1 MLYNSN
7 LSSLLLGCLMN
18 NTQLLFNPSYPLT
31 KTDFD
36 PEPVHRIIFIAT
48 CKLAEAGAGSVSEV
62 EIDNY
67 VKDYPAQYETLND
80 SNFLDFV
87 PTVKELCSPESFEL
101 YYTTLRKFSLLREL
115 KEDGYNIADYYD
127 EMLDETEQMAKLN
140 KWTIGEILTDIE
152 FKSAKLRTKYD
163 VKYVRDEIKA
173 GENVAERLASF
184 KEQPSFGALF
194 QSGYLS
200 TIWNGWCRGHL
211 GLRGSPSGVGK
222 AIPND
227 TIIPTPNGG
236 KRVDEIKV
244 GDYLYSREGKPTKV
258 VGVFPQGQKEVW
270 EVELKDG
277 RKAKCC
283 DEHLWTVYSTSRNKR
298 GRTQPFVYSLKDL
311 IKIGIMDDKA
321 YRFSVPMHKP
331 IEKEEKN
338 FFIPPYL
345 MGLFLGDASLR
356 SQPSNHVFSFSSPN
370 EELPS
375 VIADTM
381 GWTYKRNSLHN
392 YNWTFYNNGKLI
404 HVEHVLKDCPEL
416 INTYSHT
423 KFIPE
428 DYLAAS
434 AQQRFDLLSGLL
446 DTDGHINTKSGSI
459 SYSTTSPYLKN
470 DIIRLCYS
478 LGMTAKVILDKR
490 EGRRDCFDIRIHCEK
505 QLKSSLFK
513 YSKKKVIADTYT
525 QTNKREEHRDRIQI
539 VSIKDLGYK
548 TDMTCFLVDNDEHL
562 FLMNDYIVTHNS
574 RLAVADL
581 TRVGAKEI
589 WNNEAKCFVVNDN
602 YQSPTLFIATEQ
614 DIETEVEPMFWS
626 AVSGVEY
633 RSIKN
638 GLCTPEEETRVIQA
652 GEIIKDSN
660 LHITSMPN
668 FNTKS
673 LNRKIKEMVE
683 CEGIGYCVFDYM
695 EQQGDI
701 SQEYREVV
709 GSAGRQDQV
718 LLYLATELKV
728 MAEDMNVGILTS
740 QQLNDSWKT
749 TAYIDET
756 SLSGGKSTKNKID
769 FGSIVVPTPYLRKDL
784 KQVEPYLKRRG
795 VGENRQPIPNICEFI
810 FKSRYGIYGDKR
822 LKLWSY
828 FDRGTFQRIDYF
840 VTDDENN
847 VLDDIQP
854 SELGDF

>member
-67 VKDYPAQYETLND
+67 VKDYPVQYETLND

-87 PTVKELCSPESFEL
+87 PTVKELCSLESFEL

-163 VKYVRDEIKA
+163 VKYVRNEIKA
-173 GENVAERLASF
+173 GENVAERLEAF

-211 GLRGSPSGVGK
+211 GLRGAPSGQGK
-222 AIPND
+222 
-227 TIIPTPNGG
+227 
-236 KRVDEIKV
+236 
-244 GDYLYSREGKPTKV
+244 
-258 VGVFPQGQKEVW
+258 
-270 EVELKDG
+270 
-277 RKAKCC
+277 
-283 DEHLWTVYSTSRNKR
+283 
-298 GRTQPFVYSLKDL
+298 
-311 IKIGIMDDKA
+311 
-321 YRFSVPMHKP
+321 
-331 IEKEEKN
+331 
-338 FFIPPYL
+338 
-345 MGLFLGDASLR
+345 
-356 SQPSNHVFSFSSPN
+356 
-370 EELPS
+370 
-375 VIADTM
+375 
-381 GWTYKRNSLHN
+381 
-392 YNWTFYNNGKLI
+392 
-404 HVEHVLKDCPEL
+404 
-416 INTYSHT
+416 
-423 KFIPE
+423 
-428 DYLAAS
+428 
-434 AQQRFDLLSGLL
+434 
-446 DTDGHINTKSGSI
+446 
-459 SYSTTSPYLKN
+459 
-470 DIIRLCYS
+470 
-478 LGMTAKVILDKR
+478 
-490 EGRRDCFDIRIHCEK
+490 
-505 QLKSSLFK
+505 
-513 YSKKKVIADTYT
+513 
-525 QTNKREEHRDRIQI
+525 
-539 VSIKDLGYK
+539 
-548 TDMTCFLVDNDEHL
+548 
-562 FLMNDYIVTHNS
+562 S
-574 RLAVADL
+574 RLGVADL
-581 TRVGAKEI
+581 TKVGAKEI
-589 WNNEAKCFVVNDN
+589 WVPKVNNFVVNDN

-638 GLCTPEEETRVIQA
+638 GLCTPEEEARVIQA

-668 FNTKS
+668 FTTKS
-673 LNRKIKEMVE
+673 INRKIKEMVE

-695 EQQGDI
+695 EQQGNI

-718 LLYLATELKV
+718 LLYLSTELKKI
-728 MAEDMNVGILTS
+728 AEDMDVGILTS

-749 TAYIDET
+749 LSFIDET
-756 SLSGGKSTKNKID
+756 ALAGGKSVKNKCD
-769 FGSIVVPTPYLRKDL
+769 FGSIFLPTSYLRKDL
-784 KQVEPYLKRRG
+784 KQIEPYLKRRG
-795 VGENRQPIPNICEFI
+795 VGNNRQPMPNICEYI

-828 FDRGTFQRIDYF
+828 FDRGTFQRYDYF

>member
-1 MLYNSN
+1 
-7 LSSLLLGCLMN
+7 MN

-31 KTDFD
+31 KIDFD

-67 VKDYPAQYETLND
+67 VKDYPTQYEILND

-163 VKYVRDEIKA
+163 VKYVRNEIKA
-173 GENVAERLASF
+173 GENVAERLEAF

-222 AIPND
+222 
-227 TIIPTPNGG
+227 
-236 KRVDEIKV
+236 
-244 GDYLYSREGKPTKV
+244 
-258 VGVFPQGQKEVW
+258 
-270 EVELKDG
+270 
-277 RKAKCC
+277 
-283 DEHLWTVYSTSRNKR
+283 
-298 GRTQPFVYSLKDL
+298 
-311 IKIGIMDDKA
+311 
-321 YRFSVPMHKP
+321 
-331 IEKEEKN
+331 
-338 FFIPPYL
+338 
-345 MGLFLGDASLR
+345 
-356 SQPSNHVFSFSSPN
+356 
-370 EELPS
+370 
-375 VIADTM
+375 
-381 GWTYKRNSLHN
+381 
-392 YNWTFYNNGKLI
+392 
-404 HVEHVLKDCPEL
+404 
-416 INTYSHT
+416 
-423 KFIPE
+423 
-428 DYLAAS
+428 
-434 AQQRFDLLSGLL
+434 
-446 DTDGHINTKSGSI
+446 
-459 SYSTTSPYLKN
+459 
-470 DIIRLCYS
+470 
-478 LGMTAKVILDKR
+478 
-490 EGRRDCFDIRIHCEK
+490 
-505 QLKSSLFK
+505 
-513 YSKKKVIADTYT
+513 
-525 QTNKREEHRDRIQI
+525 
-539 VSIKDLGYK
+539 
-548 TDMTCFLVDNDEHL
+548 
-562 FLMNDYIVTHNS
+562 S
-574 RLAVADL
+574 RLGVADL

-589 WNNEAKCFVVNDN
+589 WSSEANDFVVNDN

-638 GLCTPEEETRVIQA
+638 GLCTPEEEARVIQA

-718 LLYLATELKV
+718 LLYLATALKV

-749 TAYIDET
+749 TTYIDET

-769 FGSIVVPTPYLRKDL
+769 FGSIVIPTPYLRKDL

-795 VGENRQPIPNICEFI
+795 VGENRQPVPNICEFI

>member
-1 MLYNSN
+1 MLYSQNYSA
-7 LSSLLLGCLMN
+7 LLLGCLMN
-18 NTQLLFNPSYPLT
+18 NPQLLFNPSYPLT

-48 CKLAEAGAGSVSEV
+48 CKLAEAGAGNVSEV

-67 VKDYPAQYETLND
+67 VKDYPAQYEILNE

-87 PTVKELCSPESFEL
+87 PTVKELCSLESFEL

-115 KEDGYNIADYYD
+115 KEEGYNIAPYFD

-163 VKYVRDEIKA
+163 VKYVRNEIKA
-173 GENVAERLASF
+173 GENVAERLEVF

-222 AIPND
+222 
-227 TIIPTPNGG
+227 
-236 KRVDEIKV
+236 
-244 GDYLYSREGKPTKV
+244 
-258 VGVFPQGQKEVW
+258 
-270 EVELKDG
+270 
-277 RKAKCC
+277 
-283 DEHLWTVYSTSRNKR
+283 
-298 GRTQPFVYSLKDL
+298 
-311 IKIGIMDDKA
+311 
-321 YRFSVPMHKP
+321 
-331 IEKEEKN
+331 
-338 FFIPPYL
+338 
-345 MGLFLGDASLR
+345 
-356 SQPSNHVFSFSSPN
+356 
-370 EELPS
+370 
-375 VIADTM
+375 
-381 GWTYKRNSLHN
+381 
-392 YNWTFYNNGKLI
+392 
-404 HVEHVLKDCPEL
+404 
-416 INTYSHT
+416 
-423 KFIPE
+423 
-428 DYLAAS
+428 
-434 AQQRFDLLSGLL
+434 
-446 DTDGHINTKSGSI
+446 
-459 SYSTTSPYLKN
+459 
-470 DIIRLCYS
+470 
-478 LGMTAKVILDKR
+478 
-490 EGRRDCFDIRIHCEK
+490 
-505 QLKSSLFK
+505 
-513 YSKKKVIADTYT
+513 
-525 QTNKREEHRDRIQI
+525 
-539 VSIKDLGYK
+539 
-548 TDMTCFLVDNDEHL
+548 
-562 FLMNDYIVTHNS
+562 S
-574 RLAVADL
+574 RLGVADL

-589 WNNEAKCFVVNDN
+589 WSPEVNDFVVNDN

-638 GLCTPEEETRVIQA
+638 GLCTSEEEKRVIRA
-652 GEIIKDSN
+652 GGIIAESN

-749 TAYIDET
+749 TTYIDET
-756 SLSGGKSTKNKID
+756 SLAGGKSTKNKID
-769 FGSIVVPTPYLRKDL
+769 FGSIVIPTPYLRKDL

-795 VGENRQPIPNICEFI
+795 VGENRQPVPNICEFI

-828 FDRGTFQRIDYF
+828 FDRGTFQRTDYF

>member
-1 MLYNSN
+1 MLYSSN
-7 LSSLLLGCLMN
+7 YSALLLGCLMN
-18 NTQLLFNPSYPLT
+18 NTQLLFNPSYPLA

-48 CKLAEAGAGSVSEV
+48 CKLAEAGAGNVSEV

-67 VKDYPAQYETLND
+67 VKDYPAQYEILNE

-87 PTVKELCSPESFEL
+87 PTVKELCSLESFEL

-115 KEDGYNIADYYD
+115 KEEGYNIAPYFD

-163 VKYVRDEIKA
+163 VKYVRNEIKA
-173 GENVAERLASF
+173 GENVAERLAGF

-211 GLRGSPSGVGK
+211 GLRGAPSGQGK
-222 AIPND
+222 
-227 TIIPTPNGG
+227 
-236 KRVDEIKV
+236 
-244 GDYLYSREGKPTKV
+244 
-258 VGVFPQGQKEVW
+258 
-270 EVELKDG
+270 
-277 RKAKCC
+277 
-283 DEHLWTVYSTSRNKR
+283 
-298 GRTQPFVYSLKDL
+298 
-311 IKIGIMDDKA
+311 
-321 YRFSVPMHKP
+321 
-331 IEKEEKN
+331 
-338 FFIPPYL
+338 
-345 MGLFLGDASLR
+345 
-356 SQPSNHVFSFSSPN
+356 
-370 EELPS
+370 
-375 VIADTM
+375 
-381 GWTYKRNSLHN
+381 
-392 YNWTFYNNGKLI
+392 
-404 HVEHVLKDCPEL
+404 
-416 INTYSHT
+416 
-423 KFIPE
+423 
-428 DYLAAS
+428 
-434 AQQRFDLLSGLL
+434 
-446 DTDGHINTKSGSI
+446 
-459 SYSTTSPYLKN
+459 
-470 DIIRLCYS
+470 
-478 LGMTAKVILDKR
+478 
-490 EGRRDCFDIRIHCEK
+490 
-505 QLKSSLFK
+505 
-513 YSKKKVIADTYT
+513 
-525 QTNKREEHRDRIQI
+525 
-539 VSIKDLGYK
+539 
-548 TDMTCFLVDNDEHL
+548 
-562 FLMNDYIVTHNS
+562 S
-574 RLAVADL
+574 RLGVADL
-581 TRVGAKEI
+581 TKVGAKEI
-589 WNNEAKCFVVNDN
+589 WMPEVNDFVVNDN

-638 GLCTPEEETRVIQA
+638 GLCTSEEEKRVIRA
-652 GEIIKDSN
+652 GEIIAESN

-668 FNTKS
+668 FTTKS
-673 LNRKIKEMVE
+673 INRKVKEMVE

-718 LLYLATELKV
+718 LLYLSTELKKI
-728 MAEDMNVGILTS
+728 AEDMNVGILTG

-749 TAYIDET
+749 LSFIDET
-756 SLSGGKSTKNKID
+756 ALAGGKSVKNKCD
-769 FGSIVVPTPYLRKDL
+769 FGSIFLPTSYLRKDL

-795 VGENRQPIPNICEFI
+795 VGENRQPVPNICEFI

-828 FDRGTFQRIDYF
+828 FDRGTFQRTDYF

>member
-7 LSSLLLGCLMN
+7 MASLLLGCLMN

-48 CKLAEAGAGSVSEV
+48 CKLAEAGAGNVSEV

-67 VKDYPAQYETLND
+67 VKDYPAQYEILNE

-87 PTVKELCSPESFEL
+87 PTVKELCSLESFEL

-163 VKYVRDEIKA
+163 VKYVRNEIKA
-173 GENVAERLASF
+173 GENVAERLAGF

-222 AIPND
+222 
-227 TIIPTPNGG
+227 
-236 KRVDEIKV
+236 
-244 GDYLYSREGKPTKV
+244 
-258 VGVFPQGQKEVW
+258 
-270 EVELKDG
+270 
-277 RKAKCC
+277 
-283 DEHLWTVYSTSRNKR
+283 
-298 GRTQPFVYSLKDL
+298 
-311 IKIGIMDDKA
+311 
-321 YRFSVPMHKP
+321 
-331 IEKEEKN
+331 
-338 FFIPPYL
+338 
-345 MGLFLGDASLR
+345 
-356 SQPSNHVFSFSSPN
+356 
-370 EELPS
+370 
-375 VIADTM
+375 
-381 GWTYKRNSLHN
+381 
-392 YNWTFYNNGKLI
+392 
-404 HVEHVLKDCPEL
+404 
-416 INTYSHT
+416 
-423 KFIPE
+423 
-428 DYLAAS
+428 
-434 AQQRFDLLSGLL
+434 
-446 DTDGHINTKSGSI
+446 
-459 SYSTTSPYLKN
+459 
-470 DIIRLCYS
+470 
-478 LGMTAKVILDKR
+478 
-490 EGRRDCFDIRIHCEK
+490 
-505 QLKSSLFK
+505 
-513 YSKKKVIADTYT
+513 
-525 QTNKREEHRDRIQI
+525 
-539 VSIKDLGYK
+539 
-548 TDMTCFLVDNDEHL
+548 
-562 FLMNDYIVTHNS
+562 S
-574 RLAVADL
+574 RLGVADL
-581 TRVGAKEI
+581 TKVGAKEI
-589 WNNEAKCFVVNDN
+589 WCPEINDFIINDN

-638 GLCTPEEETRVIQA
+638 GLCTPEEEQRVIRA
-652 GEIIKDSN
+652 GKIIAESN

-701 SQEYREVV
+701 SQEYKEIV

-749 TAYIDET
+749 LNFIDET
-756 SLSGGKSTKNKID
+756 ALLGSKQSKNKID
-769 FGSIVVPTPYLRKDL
+769 FGSIVIPASYLRKDL
-784 KQVEPYLKRRG
+784 KQIEPYLKRGG
-795 VGENRQPIPNICEFI
+795 VGENRQPVPNICEFI

-828 FDRGTFQRIDYF
+828 FDRGTFQRHDYF

-854 SELGDF
+854 SELGEF

>member
-67 VKDYPAQYETLND
+67 VKDYPAQYEILND

-87 PTVKELCSPESFEL
+87 PTVKELCSSESFEL

-140 KWTIGEILTDIE
+140 KWTIDEILTDIE

-163 VKYVRDEIKA
+163 VKYVRNEIKA
-173 GENVAERLASF
+173 GENVAERLEAF

-211 GLRGSPSGVGK
+211 GLRGAPSGVGK
-222 AIPND
+222 
-227 TIIPTPNGG
+227 
-236 KRVDEIKV
+236 
-244 GDYLYSREGKPTKV
+244 
-258 VGVFPQGQKEVW
+258 
-270 EVELKDG
+270 
-277 RKAKCC
+277 
-283 DEHLWTVYSTSRNKR
+283 
-298 GRTQPFVYSLKDL
+298 
-311 IKIGIMDDKA
+311 
-321 YRFSVPMHKP
+321 
-331 IEKEEKN
+331 
-338 FFIPPYL
+338 
-345 MGLFLGDASLR
+345 
-356 SQPSNHVFSFSSPN
+356 
-370 EELPS
+370 
-375 VIADTM
+375 
-381 GWTYKRNSLHN
+381 
-392 YNWTFYNNGKLI
+392 
-404 HVEHVLKDCPEL
+404 
-416 INTYSHT
+416 
-423 KFIPE
+423 
-428 DYLAAS
+428 
-434 AQQRFDLLSGLL
+434 
-446 DTDGHINTKSGSI
+446 
-459 SYSTTSPYLKN
+459 
-470 DIIRLCYS
+470 
-478 LGMTAKVILDKR
+478 
-490 EGRRDCFDIRIHCEK
+490 
-505 QLKSSLFK
+505 
-513 YSKKKVIADTYT
+513 
-525 QTNKREEHRDRIQI
+525 
-539 VSIKDLGYK
+539 
-548 TDMTCFLVDNDEHL
+548 
-562 FLMNDYIVTHNS
+562 S

-581 TRVGAKEI
+581 TKVGAKEI
-589 WNNEAKCFVVNDN
+589 WCPEINDFIVNDN
-602 YQSPTLFIATEQ
+602 YQSPTLFVATEQ

-638 GLCTPEEETRVIQA
+638 GLCTADEEKRVIKA
-652 GEIIKDSN
+652 GEIIADSN

-673 LNRKIKEMVE
+673 LTRKIKEMVE

-718 LLYLATELKV
+718 LLYLATELKT

-740 QQLNDSWKT
+740 QQLNDSWKSIS
-749 TAYIDET
+749 YIDET

-769 FGSIVVPTPYLRKDL
+769 FGSIVLPTSYLRKDL
-784 KQVEPYLKRRG
+784 KQIEPYLKRKG
-795 VGENRQPIPNICEFI
+795 VGDNRQPLPNICEFI

-828 FDRGTFQRIDYF
+828 FDRGTFKRHDYF

>member
-1 MLYNSN
+1 MLYSQNYSA
-7 LSSLLLGCLMN
+7 LLLGCLMN

-48 CKLAEAGAGSVSEV
+48 CKLAEAGAGNVSEV

-67 VKDYPAQYETLND
+67 VKDYPAQYEILNE

-127 EMLDETEQMAKLN
+127 EMLDEKEQMAKLN

-163 VKYVRDEIKA
+163 VKYVRNEIKA
-173 GENVAERLASF
+173 GENVAERLAGF

-222 AIPND
+222 
-227 TIIPTPNGG
+227 
-236 KRVDEIKV
+236 
-244 GDYLYSREGKPTKV
+244 
-258 VGVFPQGQKEVW
+258 
-270 EVELKDG
+270 
-277 RKAKCC
+277 
-283 DEHLWTVYSTSRNKR
+283 
-298 GRTQPFVYSLKDL
+298 
-311 IKIGIMDDKA
+311 
-321 YRFSVPMHKP
+321 
-331 IEKEEKN
+331 
-338 FFIPPYL
+338 
-345 MGLFLGDASLR
+345 
-356 SQPSNHVFSFSSPN
+356 
-370 EELPS
+370 
-375 VIADTM
+375 
-381 GWTYKRNSLHN
+381 
-392 YNWTFYNNGKLI
+392 
-404 HVEHVLKDCPEL
+404 
-416 INTYSHT
+416 
-423 KFIPE
+423 
-428 DYLAAS
+428 
-434 AQQRFDLLSGLL
+434 
-446 DTDGHINTKSGSI
+446 
-459 SYSTTSPYLKN
+459 
-470 DIIRLCYS
+470 
-478 LGMTAKVILDKR
+478 
-490 EGRRDCFDIRIHCEK
+490 
-505 QLKSSLFK
+505 
-513 YSKKKVIADTYT
+513 
-525 QTNKREEHRDRIQI
+525 
-539 VSIKDLGYK
+539 
-548 TDMTCFLVDNDEHL
+548 
-562 FLMNDYIVTHNS
+562 S
-574 RLAVADL
+574 RLGVADL

-589 WNNEAKCFVVNDN
+589 WSPEVNDFVVNDN

-614 DIETEVEPMFWS
+614 DIETEVEPMFWA

-638 GLCTPEEETRVIQA
+638 GLCTPDEEKRVIQA

-673 LNRKIKEMVE
+673 IHRKIKEMVE

-749 TAYIDET
+749 TTYIDET
-756 SLSGGKSTKNKID
+756 SLAGGKSTKNKID
-769 FGSIVVPTPYLRKDL
+769 FGSIVIPTPYLRKDL

-795 VGENRQPIPNICEFI
+795 VGENRQPVPNICEFI

-828 FDRGTFQRIDYF
+828 FDRGTFERTDYF

>member
-48 CKLAEAGAGSVSEV
+48 CKLAEAGAGNVSEV

-87 PTVKELCSPESFEL
+87 PTVKELCSFDSFEL

-140 KWTIGEILTDIE
+140 KWTISEILTDIE

-163 VKYVRDEIKA
+163 VKYVRNEIKA
-173 GENVAERLASF
+173 GENVAERLEAF

-211 GLRGSPSGVGK
+211 GLRGAPSGQGK
-222 AIPND
+222 
-227 TIIPTPNGG
+227 
-236 KRVDEIKV
+236 
-244 GDYLYSREGKPTKV
+244 
-258 VGVFPQGQKEVW
+258 
-270 EVELKDG
+270 
-277 RKAKCC
+277 
-283 DEHLWTVYSTSRNKR
+283 
-298 GRTQPFVYSLKDL
+298 
-311 IKIGIMDDKA
+311 
-321 YRFSVPMHKP
+321 
-331 IEKEEKN
+331 
-338 FFIPPYL
+338 
-345 MGLFLGDASLR
+345 
-356 SQPSNHVFSFSSPN
+356 
-370 EELPS
+370 
-375 VIADTM
+375 
-381 GWTYKRNSLHN
+381 
-392 YNWTFYNNGKLI
+392 
-404 HVEHVLKDCPEL
+404 
-416 INTYSHT
+416 
-423 KFIPE
+423 
-428 DYLAAS
+428 
-434 AQQRFDLLSGLL
+434 
-446 DTDGHINTKSGSI
+446 
-459 SYSTTSPYLKN
+459 
-470 DIIRLCYS
+470 
-478 LGMTAKVILDKR
+478 
-490 EGRRDCFDIRIHCEK
+490 
-505 QLKSSLFK
+505 
-513 YSKKKVIADTYT
+513 
-525 QTNKREEHRDRIQI
+525 
-539 VSIKDLGYK
+539 
-548 TDMTCFLVDNDEHL
+548 
-562 FLMNDYIVTHNS
+562 S
-574 RLAVADL
+574 RLGVADL
-581 TRVGAKEI
+581 TKVGAKEI
-589 WNNEAKCFVVNDN
+589 WVPEANDFVVNDN

-638 GLCTPEEETRVIQA
+638 GLCTPEEEARVIQA
-652 GEIIKDSN
+652 GEIIKNSN

-668 FNTKS
+668 FTAKS
-673 LNRKIKEMVE
+673 INRKIKEMVK

-695 EQQGDI
+695 EQQGNI

-709 GSAGRQDQV
+709 GNAGRQDQV
-718 LLYLATELKV
+718 LLYLSTELKKI
-728 MAEDMNVGILTS
+728 AEDMDVGILTS

-749 TAYIDET
+749 LSFIDET
-756 SLSGGKSTKNKID
+756 ALAGGKSVKNKCD
-769 FGSIVVPTPYLRKDL
+769 FGSIFLPTSYLRKDL
-784 KQVEPYLKRRG
+784 KQIEPYLKRKG
-795 VGENRQPIPNICEFI
+795 VGDNRQPLPNICEFI

-828 FDRGTFQRIDYF
+828 FDRGTFQRHDYF

-847 VLDDIQP
+847 VLADIRP
-854 SELGDF
+854 TELENF

>member
-67 VKDYPAQYETLND
+67 VKDYPAQYEILND

-87 PTVKELCSPESFEL
+87 PTVKELCSSESFEL

-140 KWTIGEILTDIE
+140 KWTIDEILTDIE

-163 VKYVRDEIKA
+163 VKYVRNEIKA
-173 GENVAERLASF
+173 GENVAERLEAF

-211 GLRGSPSGVGK
+211 GLRGAPSGVGK
-222 AIPND
+222 
-227 TIIPTPNGG
+227 
-236 KRVDEIKV
+236 
-244 GDYLYSREGKPTKV
+244 
-258 VGVFPQGQKEVW
+258 
-270 EVELKDG
+270 
-277 RKAKCC
+277 
-283 DEHLWTVYSTSRNKR
+283 
-298 GRTQPFVYSLKDL
+298 
-311 IKIGIMDDKA
+311 
-321 YRFSVPMHKP
+321 
-331 IEKEEKN
+331 
-338 FFIPPYL
+338 
-345 MGLFLGDASLR
+345 
-356 SQPSNHVFSFSSPN
+356 
-370 EELPS
+370 
-375 VIADTM
+375 
-381 GWTYKRNSLHN
+381 
-392 YNWTFYNNGKLI
+392 
-404 HVEHVLKDCPEL
+404 
-416 INTYSHT
+416 
-423 KFIPE
+423 
-428 DYLAAS
+428 
-434 AQQRFDLLSGLL
+434 
-446 DTDGHINTKSGSI
+446 
-459 SYSTTSPYLKN
+459 
-470 DIIRLCYS
+470 
-478 LGMTAKVILDKR
+478 
-490 EGRRDCFDIRIHCEK
+490 
-505 QLKSSLFK
+505 
-513 YSKKKVIADTYT
+513 
-525 QTNKREEHRDRIQI
+525 
-539 VSIKDLGYK
+539 
-548 TDMTCFLVDNDEHL
+548 
-562 FLMNDYIVTHNS
+562 S

-589 WNNEAKCFVVNDN
+589 WSPEVNDFIVNDN

-638 GLCTPEEETRVIQA
+638 GLCTLDEEKRVIKA
-652 GEIIKDSN
+652 GEIIADSN

-673 LNRKIKEMVE
+673 LTRKIKEMVE

-718 LLYLATELKV
+718 LLYLATELKT

-740 QQLNDSWKT
+740 QQLNDSWKSIS
-749 TAYIDET
+749 YIDET

-769 FGSIVVPTPYLRKDL
+769 FGSIVLPTSYLRKDL
-784 KQVEPYLKRRG
+784 KQIEPYLKRKG
-795 VGENRQPIPNICEFI
+795 VGDNRQPLPNICEFI

-828 FDRGTFQRIDYF
+828 FDRGTFKRHDYF

>member
-18 NTQLLFNPSYPLT
+18 NTQLLFNPSYPLA

-48 CKLAEAGAGSVSEV
+48 CKLAEAGAGNVSEV

-67 VKDYPAQYETLND
+67 VKGYPTQYETLND

-163 VKYVRDEIKA
+163 VKYVRNEIRA
-173 GENVAERLASF
+173 GENVAERLEAF

-211 GLRGSPSGVGK
+211 GLRGAPSGQGK
-222 AIPND
+222 
-227 TIIPTPNGG
+227 
-236 KRVDEIKV
+236 
-244 GDYLYSREGKPTKV
+244 
-258 VGVFPQGQKEVW
+258 
-270 EVELKDG
+270 
-277 RKAKCC
+277 
-283 DEHLWTVYSTSRNKR
+283 
-298 GRTQPFVYSLKDL
+298 
-311 IKIGIMDDKA
+311 
-321 YRFSVPMHKP
+321 
-331 IEKEEKN
+331 
-338 FFIPPYL
+338 
-345 MGLFLGDASLR
+345 
-356 SQPSNHVFSFSSPN
+356 
-370 EELPS
+370 
-375 VIADTM
+375 
-381 GWTYKRNSLHN
+381 
-392 YNWTFYNNGKLI
+392 
-404 HVEHVLKDCPEL
+404 
-416 INTYSHT
+416 
-423 KFIPE
+423 
-428 DYLAAS
+428 
-434 AQQRFDLLSGLL
+434 
-446 DTDGHINTKSGSI
+446 
-459 SYSTTSPYLKN
+459 
-470 DIIRLCYS
+470 
-478 LGMTAKVILDKR
+478 
-490 EGRRDCFDIRIHCEK
+490 
-505 QLKSSLFK
+505 
-513 YSKKKVIADTYT
+513 
-525 QTNKREEHRDRIQI
+525 
-539 VSIKDLGYK
+539 
-548 TDMTCFLVDNDEHL
+548 
-562 FLMNDYIVTHNS
+562 S
-574 RLAVADL
+574 RLGVADL

-589 WNNEAKCFVVNDN
+589 WMPEVNDFVVNDN

-633 RSIKN
+633 RSIRN
-638 GLCTPEEETRVIQA
+638 GLCTSEEEERVIRA
-652 GEIIKDSN
+652 GEIIAESN

-668 FNTKS
+668 FTTKS
-673 LNRKIKEMVE
+673 INRKVKEMVE
-683 CEGIGYCVFDYM
+683 REGIGYCVFDYM

-718 LLYLATELKV
+718 LLYLSTELKKI
-728 MAEDMNVGILTS
+728 AEDMNVGILTS

-749 TAYIDET
+749 LSFIDET
-756 SLSGGKSTKNKID
+756 ALAGGKSVKNKCD
-769 FGSIVVPTPYLRKDL
+769 FGSIFLPTSYLRKDL

-795 VGENRQPIPNICEFI
+795 VGENRQPVPNICEFI

-828 FDRGTFQRIDYF
+828 FDRGTFQRTDYF

>member
-48 CKLAEAGAGSVSEV
+48 CKLAEAGAGNVSEV

-87 PTVKELCSPESFEL
+87 PTVKELCSFDSFEL

-163 VKYVRDEIKA
+163 VKYVRNEIKA
-173 GENVAERLASF
+173 GENVAERLEAF

-211 GLRGSPSGVGK
+211 GLRGAPSGQGK
-222 AIPND
+222 
-227 TIIPTPNGG
+227 
-236 KRVDEIKV
+236 
-244 GDYLYSREGKPTKV
+244 
-258 VGVFPQGQKEVW
+258 
-270 EVELKDG
+270 
-277 RKAKCC
+277 
-283 DEHLWTVYSTSRNKR
+283 
-298 GRTQPFVYSLKDL
+298 
-311 IKIGIMDDKA
+311 
-321 YRFSVPMHKP
+321 
-331 IEKEEKN
+331 
-338 FFIPPYL
+338 
-345 MGLFLGDASLR
+345 
-356 SQPSNHVFSFSSPN
+356 
-370 EELPS
+370 
-375 VIADTM
+375 
-381 GWTYKRNSLHN
+381 
-392 YNWTFYNNGKLI
+392 
-404 HVEHVLKDCPEL
+404 
-416 INTYSHT
+416 
-423 KFIPE
+423 
-428 DYLAAS
+428 
-434 AQQRFDLLSGLL
+434 
-446 DTDGHINTKSGSI
+446 
-459 SYSTTSPYLKN
+459 
-470 DIIRLCYS
+470 
-478 LGMTAKVILDKR
+478 
-490 EGRRDCFDIRIHCEK
+490 
-505 QLKSSLFK
+505 
-513 YSKKKVIADTYT
+513 
-525 QTNKREEHRDRIQI
+525 
-539 VSIKDLGYK
+539 
-548 TDMTCFLVDNDEHL
+548 
-562 FLMNDYIVTHNS
+562 S
-574 RLAVADL
+574 RLGVADL
-581 TRVGAKEI
+581 TKVGAKEI
-589 WNNEAKCFVVNDN
+589 WMPEANDFVVNDN

-638 GLCTPEEETRVIQA
+638 GLCTPEEEARVIQA
-652 GEIIKDSN
+652 GEIIKNSN

-668 FNTKS
+668 FTAKS
-673 LNRKIKEMVE
+673 IKRKIKEMVE

-695 EQQGDI
+695 EQQGNI

-709 GSAGRQDQV
+709 GNAGRQDQV
-718 LLYLATELKV
+718 LLYLSTELKKI
-728 MAEDMNVGILTS
+728 AEDMDVGILTS

-749 TAYIDET
+749 LSFIDET
-756 SLSGGKSTKNKID
+756 ALAGGKSVKNKCD
-769 FGSIVVPTPYLRKDL
+769 FGSIFLPTSYLRKDL
-784 KQVEPYLKRRG
+784 KQIEPYLKRKG
-795 VGENRQPIPNICEFI
+795 VGDNRQPIPNICEFV

-828 FDRGTFQRIDYF
+828 FDRGTFQRHDYF

-847 VLDDIQP
+847 VLADIRP
-854 SELGDF
+854 TELENF

>member
-87 PTVKELCSPESFEL
+87 PTVKELCSLESFEL

-115 KEDGYNIADYYD
+115 KEDGYNIANYYD
-127 EMLDETEQMAKLN
+127 EMFDETEQMAKLN

-152 FKSAKLRTKYD
+152 FKSARLRTKYD
-163 VKYVRDEIKA
+163 VKYVRNEIKA
-173 GENVAERLASF
+173 GENVAERLEAF

-222 AIPND
+222 
-227 TIIPTPNGG
+227 
-236 KRVDEIKV
+236 
-244 GDYLYSREGKPTKV
+244 
-258 VGVFPQGQKEVW
+258 
-270 EVELKDG
+270 
-277 RKAKCC
+277 
-283 DEHLWTVYSTSRNKR
+283 
-298 GRTQPFVYSLKDL
+298 
-311 IKIGIMDDKA
+311 
-321 YRFSVPMHKP
+321 
-331 IEKEEKN
+331 
-338 FFIPPYL
+338 
-345 MGLFLGDASLR
+345 
-356 SQPSNHVFSFSSPN
+356 
-370 EELPS
+370 
-375 VIADTM
+375 
-381 GWTYKRNSLHN
+381 
-392 YNWTFYNNGKLI
+392 
-404 HVEHVLKDCPEL
+404 
-416 INTYSHT
+416 
-423 KFIPE
+423 
-428 DYLAAS
+428 
-434 AQQRFDLLSGLL
+434 
-446 DTDGHINTKSGSI
+446 
-459 SYSTTSPYLKN
+459 
-470 DIIRLCYS
+470 
-478 LGMTAKVILDKR
+478 
-490 EGRRDCFDIRIHCEK
+490 
-505 QLKSSLFK
+505 
-513 YSKKKVIADTYT
+513 
-525 QTNKREEHRDRIQI
+525 
-539 VSIKDLGYK
+539 
-548 TDMTCFLVDNDEHL
+548 
-562 FLMNDYIVTHNS
+562 S
-574 RLAVADL
+574 RLSVADL
-581 TRVGAKEI
+581 TRVGAKKI

-638 GLCTPEEETRVIQA
+638 GLCTPEEEARVIQA

-728 MAEDMNVGILTS
+728 IAEDMNVGILTS

-769 FGSIVVPTPYLRKDL
+769 FGSIVIPTPYLRKDL

-795 VGENRQPIPNICEFI
+795 VGENRQLVPNICEFI

-828 FDRGTFQRIDYF
+828 FDRGTFQRTDYF

-847 VLDDIQP
+847 ILDDIQP

>member
-67 VKDYPAQYETLND
+67 VKDYPAQYEILND

-163 VKYVRDEIKA
+163 VKYVRNEIKA
-173 GENVAERLASF
+173 GENVAERLAGF

-211 GLRGSPSGVGK
+211 GLRGAPSGVGK
-222 AIPND
+222 
-227 TIIPTPNGG
+227 
-236 KRVDEIKV
+236 
-244 GDYLYSREGKPTKV
+244 
-258 VGVFPQGQKEVW
+258 
-270 EVELKDG
+270 
-277 RKAKCC
+277 
-283 DEHLWTVYSTSRNKR
+283 
-298 GRTQPFVYSLKDL
+298 
-311 IKIGIMDDKA
+311 
-321 YRFSVPMHKP
+321 
-331 IEKEEKN
+331 
-338 FFIPPYL
+338 
-345 MGLFLGDASLR
+345 
-356 SQPSNHVFSFSSPN
+356 
-370 EELPS
+370 
-375 VIADTM
+375 
-381 GWTYKRNSLHN
+381 
-392 YNWTFYNNGKLI
+392 
-404 HVEHVLKDCPEL
+404 
-416 INTYSHT
+416 
-423 KFIPE
+423 
-428 DYLAAS
+428 
-434 AQQRFDLLSGLL
+434 
-446 DTDGHINTKSGSI
+446 
-459 SYSTTSPYLKN
+459 
-470 DIIRLCYS
+470 
-478 LGMTAKVILDKR
+478 
-490 EGRRDCFDIRIHCEK
+490 
-505 QLKSSLFK
+505 
-513 YSKKKVIADTYT
+513 
-525 QTNKREEHRDRIQI
+525 
-539 VSIKDLGYK
+539 
-548 TDMTCFLVDNDEHL
+548 
-562 FLMNDYIVTHNS
+562 S

-581 TRVGAKEI
+581 TNVGAKEI
-589 WNNEAKCFVVNDN
+589 WCPEINDFIVNDN

-638 GLCTPEEETRVIQA
+638 GLCTADEEKRVIKA
-652 GEIIKDSN
+652 GEIIADSN

-673 LNRKIKEMVE
+673 LTRKIKEMVE

-709 GSAGRQDQV
+709 GNAGRQDQV
-718 LLYLATELKV
+718 LLYLATELKT

-740 QQLNDSWKT
+740 QQLNDSWKSIS
-749 TAYIDET
+749 YIDET

-769 FGSIVVPTPYLRKDL
+769 FGSIVLPTSYLRKDL
-784 KQVEPYLKRRG
+784 KQIEPYLKRKG
-795 VGENRQPIPNICEFI
+795 VGDNRQPIPNICEFI

-828 FDRGTFQRIDYF
+828 FDRGTFQRHDYF

>member
-1 MLYNSN
+1 MLYSSN
-7 LSSLLLGCLMN
+7 YSALLLGCLMN
-18 NTQLLFNPSYPLT
+18 NTQLLFNPSYPLA

-48 CKLAEAGAGSVSEV
+48 CKLAEAGAGNVSEV

-67 VKDYPAQYETLND
+67 VKDYPAQYEILNE

-87 PTVKELCSPESFEL
+87 PTVKELCSLESFEL

-115 KEDGYNIADYYD
+115 KEEGYNIAPYFD

-163 VKYVRDEIKA
+163 VKYVRNEIKA
-173 GENVAERLASF
+173 GENVAERLAGF

-211 GLRGSPSGVGK
+211 GLRGAPSGQGK
-222 AIPND
+222 
-227 TIIPTPNGG
+227 
-236 KRVDEIKV
+236 
-244 GDYLYSREGKPTKV
+244 
-258 VGVFPQGQKEVW
+258 
-270 EVELKDG
+270 
-277 RKAKCC
+277 
-283 DEHLWTVYSTSRNKR
+283 
-298 GRTQPFVYSLKDL
+298 
-311 IKIGIMDDKA
+311 
-321 YRFSVPMHKP
+321 
-331 IEKEEKN
+331 
-338 FFIPPYL
+338 
-345 MGLFLGDASLR
+345 
-356 SQPSNHVFSFSSPN
+356 
-370 EELPS
+370 
-375 VIADTM
+375 
-381 GWTYKRNSLHN
+381 
-392 YNWTFYNNGKLI
+392 
-404 HVEHVLKDCPEL
+404 
-416 INTYSHT
+416 
-423 KFIPE
+423 
-428 DYLAAS
+428 
-434 AQQRFDLLSGLL
+434 
-446 DTDGHINTKSGSI
+446 
-459 SYSTTSPYLKN
+459 
-470 DIIRLCYS
+470 
-478 LGMTAKVILDKR
+478 
-490 EGRRDCFDIRIHCEK
+490 
-505 QLKSSLFK
+505 
-513 YSKKKVIADTYT
+513 
-525 QTNKREEHRDRIQI
+525 
-539 VSIKDLGYK
+539 
-548 TDMTCFLVDNDEHL
+548 
-562 FLMNDYIVTHNS
+562 S
-574 RLAVADL
+574 RLGVADL
-581 TRVGAKEI
+581 TKVGAKEI
-589 WNNEAKCFVVNDN
+589 WMPEVNDFVVNDN

-638 GLCTPEEETRVIQA
+638 GLCTSEEEKRVIRA
-652 GEIIKDSN
+652 GEIIAESN

-668 FNTKS
+668 FTTKS
-673 LNRKIKEMVE
+673 INRKVKEMVE
-683 CEGIGYCVFDYM
+683 REGIGYCVFDYM

-718 LLYLATELKV
+718 LLYLSTELKKI
-728 MAEDMNVGILTS
+728 AEDMNIGILTG

-749 TAYIDET
+749 LSFIDET
-756 SLSGGKSTKNKID
+756 ALAGGKSVKNKCD
-769 FGSIVVPTPYLRKDL
+769 FGSIFLSTSYLRKDL

-795 VGENRQPIPNICEFI
+795 VGENRQPVPNICEFI

-828 FDRGTFQRIDYF
+828 FDRGTFQRTDYF

>member
-1 MLYNSN
+1 MLYSQNYSA
-7 LSSLLLGCLMN
+7 LLLGCLMN

-48 CKLAEAGAGSVSEV
+48 CKLAEAGAGNISEI

-67 VKDYPAQYETLND
+67 VKDYPAQYEILNE

-211 GLRGSPSGVGK
+211 GLRGAPSGQGK
-222 AIPND
+222 
-227 TIIPTPNGG
+227 
-236 KRVDEIKV
+236 
-244 GDYLYSREGKPTKV
+244 
-258 VGVFPQGQKEVW
+258 
-270 EVELKDG
+270 
-277 RKAKCC
+277 
-283 DEHLWTVYSTSRNKR
+283 
-298 GRTQPFVYSLKDL
+298 
-311 IKIGIMDDKA
+311 
-321 YRFSVPMHKP
+321 
-331 IEKEEKN
+331 
-338 FFIPPYL
+338 
-345 MGLFLGDASLR
+345 
-356 SQPSNHVFSFSSPN
+356 
-370 EELPS
+370 
-375 VIADTM
+375 
-381 GWTYKRNSLHN
+381 
-392 YNWTFYNNGKLI
+392 
-404 HVEHVLKDCPEL
+404 
-416 INTYSHT
+416 
-423 KFIPE
+423 
-428 DYLAAS
+428 
-434 AQQRFDLLSGLL
+434 
-446 DTDGHINTKSGSI
+446 
-459 SYSTTSPYLKN
+459 
-470 DIIRLCYS
+470 
-478 LGMTAKVILDKR
+478 
-490 EGRRDCFDIRIHCEK
+490 
-505 QLKSSLFK
+505 
-513 YSKKKVIADTYT
+513 
-525 QTNKREEHRDRIQI
+525 
-539 VSIKDLGYK
+539 
-548 TDMTCFLVDNDEHL
+548 
-562 FLMNDYIVTHNS
+562 S
-574 RLAVADL
+574 RLGVADL
-581 TRVGAKEI
+581 TKVGTKEI
-589 WNNEAKCFVVNDN
+589 WTPEANDFVVNDN

-638 GLCTPEEETRVIQA
+638 GLCTPDEEKRIIKA
-652 GEIIKDSN
+652 GEIIADSN

-668 FNTKS
+668 FTAKS
-673 LNRKIKEMVE
+673 INRKVKEMVE

-718 LLYLATELKV
+718 LLYLSAELKKI
-728 MAEDMNVGILTS
+728 AEDMDVGILTS

-749 TAYIDET
+749 LSFIDET
-756 SLSGGKSTKNKID
+756 ALAGGKSVKNKCD
-769 FGSIVVPTPYLRKDL
+769 FGSIFLPTSYLRKDL
-784 KQVEPYLKRRG
+784 KQIEPYLKRKG
-795 VGENRQPIPNICEFI
+795 VGDNRQPLPNICEFI

-828 FDRGTFQRIDYF
+828 FDRGTFQRTDYF

>member
-1 MLYNSN
+1 MLYSSN
-7 LSSLLLGCLMN
+7 YGALLLGCLMN

-87 PTVKELCSPESFEL
+87 PTVKELCSLESFEL

-163 VKYVRDEIKA
+163 VKYVRNEIKA
-173 GENVAERLASF
+173 GKNVAERLEAF
-184 KEQPSFGALF
+184 KKQPSFGALF

-211 GLRGSPSGVGK
+211 GLRGAPSGVGK

-227 TIIPTPNGG
+227 TIIPTPNGN

-258 VGVFPQGQKEVW
+258 IGVFPQGQKEVW
-270 EVELKDG
+270 EIELKDG

-283 DEHLWTVYSTSRNKR
+283 DEHLWTVYSRTRNKNNR
-298 GRTQPFVYSLKDL
+298 EVPTEYTVTQMVEK
-311 IKIGIMDDKA
+311 GIWSHKG
-321 YRFSVPMHKP
+321 YRFCVPMHKP
-331 IEKEEKN
+331 IEKDKKK

-370 EELPS
+370 KELPGI
-375 VIADTM
+375 IADMM
-381 GWTYKRNSLHN
+381 GWTYKRNSLRN
-392 YNWTFYNNGKLI
+392 YDWTFYNNGKLI
-404 HVEHVLKDCPEL
+404 HVEHVLKDYPEL
-416 INTYSHT
+416 INTYSRT
-423 KFIPE
+423 KFIPR
-428 DYLAAS
+428 DYLDGS
-434 AQQRFDLLSGLL
+434 IQQRFELLSGLL
-446 DTDGHINTKSGSI
+446 DTDGSINLKSGSI
-459 SYSTTSPYLKN
+459 SYFTTSEQLKT
-470 DIIRLCYS
+470 DIVELCYS
-478 LGMTAKVILDKR
+478 LGMTVNVGMDVRENKR
-490 EGRRDCFDIRIHCEK
+490 TCFGLKIHCDKE
-505 QLKSSLFK
+505 LKATLFK
-513 YSKKKVIADTYT
+513 YSPKKAIALSYA
-525 QTNKREEHRDRIQI
+525 QTAKRQEHRDRIQI
-539 VSIKDLGYK
+539 VSIKDLSYK

-581 TRVGAKEI
+581 TKVGAKEI
-589 WNNEAKCFVVNDN
+589 WCSEINDFIVNDN

-638 GLCTPEEETRVIQA
+638 GLCTPDEEKRVIKA
-652 GEIIKDSN
+652 GEIIADSN

-718 LLYLATELKV
+718 LLYLATELKT

-740 QQLNDSWKT
+740 QQLNDSWKSIS
-749 TAYIDET
+749 YIDET
-756 SLSGGKSTKNKID
+756 SLSGGKSVKNKCD
-769 FGSIVVPTPYLRKDL
+769 FGSIVLPTSYLRKDL
-784 KQVEPYLKRRG
+784 KQIEPYFKRKG
-795 VGENRQPIPNICEFI
+795 VGDNRQPLPNICEFI

-828 FDRGTFQRIDYF
+828 FDRGTFQRTDYF

-847 VLDDIQP
+847 VLSDIR
-854 SELGDF
+854 STELGDF

>member
-1 MLYNSN
+1 MLYSQNYSA
-7 LSSLLLGCLMN
+7 LLLGCLMN
-18 NTQLLFNPSYPLT
+18 NPQLLFNPSYPLT

-48 CKLAEAGAGSVSEV
+48 CKLAEAGAGNISEV

-67 VKDYPAQYETLND
+67 VKDYPAQYEILNE

-87 PTVKELCSPESFEL
+87 PTVKELCSLESFEL

-115 KEDGYNIADYYD
+115 KEEGYNIAPYFD

-163 VKYVRDEIKA
+163 VKYVRNEIKA
-173 GENVAERLASF
+173 GENVAERLEAF

-222 AIPND
+222 
-227 TIIPTPNGG
+227 
-236 KRVDEIKV
+236 
-244 GDYLYSREGKPTKV
+244 
-258 VGVFPQGQKEVW
+258 
-270 EVELKDG
+270 
-277 RKAKCC
+277 
-283 DEHLWTVYSTSRNKR
+283 
-298 GRTQPFVYSLKDL
+298 
-311 IKIGIMDDKA
+311 
-321 YRFSVPMHKP
+321 
-331 IEKEEKN
+331 
-338 FFIPPYL
+338 
-345 MGLFLGDASLR
+345 
-356 SQPSNHVFSFSSPN
+356 
-370 EELPS
+370 
-375 VIADTM
+375 
-381 GWTYKRNSLHN
+381 
-392 YNWTFYNNGKLI
+392 
-404 HVEHVLKDCPEL
+404 
-416 INTYSHT
+416 
-423 KFIPE
+423 
-428 DYLAAS
+428 
-434 AQQRFDLLSGLL
+434 
-446 DTDGHINTKSGSI
+446 
-459 SYSTTSPYLKN
+459 
-470 DIIRLCYS
+470 
-478 LGMTAKVILDKR
+478 
-490 EGRRDCFDIRIHCEK
+490 
-505 QLKSSLFK
+505 
-513 YSKKKVIADTYT
+513 
-525 QTNKREEHRDRIQI
+525 
-539 VSIKDLGYK
+539 
-548 TDMTCFLVDNDEHL
+548 
-562 FLMNDYIVTHNS
+562 S
-574 RLAVADL
+574 RLGVADL

-589 WNNEAKCFVVNDN
+589 WSPEVNDFVVNDN

-638 GLCTPEEETRVIQA
+638 GLCTPDEEKRVIQA

-668 FNTKS
+668 FNTK
-673 LNRKIKEMVE
+673 LIHRKIKEMVE

-749 TAYIDET
+749 TTYIDET
-756 SLSGGKSTKNKID
+756 SLAGGKSTKNKID
-769 FGSIVVPTPYLRKDL
+769 FGSIVIPTPYLRKDL

-795 VGENRQPIPNICEFI
+795 VGENRQPVPNICEFI

-828 FDRGTFQRIDYF
+828 FDRGTFERTDYF

>member
-31 KTDFD
+31 KADFD

-67 VKDYPAQYETLND
+67 VKDYPAQYEILND

-87 PTVKELCSPESFEL
+87 PTVKELCSSESFEL

-140 KWTIGEILTDIE
+140 KWTIDEILTDIE

-163 VKYVRDEIKA
+163 VKYVRNEIKA
-173 GENVAERLASF
+173 GENVAERLEAF

-211 GLRGSPSGVGK
+211 GLRGAPSGVGK
-222 AIPND
+222 
-227 TIIPTPNGG
+227 
-236 KRVDEIKV
+236 
-244 GDYLYSREGKPTKV
+244 
-258 VGVFPQGQKEVW
+258 
-270 EVELKDG
+270 
-277 RKAKCC
+277 
-283 DEHLWTVYSTSRNKR
+283 
-298 GRTQPFVYSLKDL
+298 
-311 IKIGIMDDKA
+311 
-321 YRFSVPMHKP
+321 
-331 IEKEEKN
+331 
-338 FFIPPYL
+338 
-345 MGLFLGDASLR
+345 
-356 SQPSNHVFSFSSPN
+356 
-370 EELPS
+370 
-375 VIADTM
+375 
-381 GWTYKRNSLHN
+381 
-392 YNWTFYNNGKLI
+392 
-404 HVEHVLKDCPEL
+404 
-416 INTYSHT
+416 
-423 KFIPE
+423 
-428 DYLAAS
+428 
-434 AQQRFDLLSGLL
+434 
-446 DTDGHINTKSGSI
+446 
-459 SYSTTSPYLKN
+459 
-470 DIIRLCYS
+470 
-478 LGMTAKVILDKR
+478 
-490 EGRRDCFDIRIHCEK
+490 
-505 QLKSSLFK
+505 
-513 YSKKKVIADTYT
+513 
-525 QTNKREEHRDRIQI
+525 
-539 VSIKDLGYK
+539 
-548 TDMTCFLVDNDEHL
+548 
-562 FLMNDYIVTHNS
+562 S

-581 TRVGAKEI
+581 TKVGAKEI
-589 WNNEAKCFVVNDN
+589 WCPEINDFIVNDN
-602 YQSPTLFIATEQ
+602 YQSPTLFVATEQ

-638 GLCTPEEETRVIQA
+638 GLCTADEEKRVIKA
-652 GEIIKDSN
+652 GEIIADSN

-673 LNRKIKEMVE
+673 LTRKIKEMVE

-718 LLYLATELKV
+718 LLYLATELKT

-740 QQLNDSWKT
+740 QQLNDSWKSIS
-749 TAYIDET
+749 YIDET

-769 FGSIVVPTPYLRKDL
+769 FGSIVLPTSYLRKDL
-784 KQVEPYLKRRG
+784 KQIEPYLKRKG
-795 VGENRQPIPNICEFI
+795 VGDNRQPLPNICEFI

-828 FDRGTFQRIDYF
+828 FDRGTFKRHDYF

>member
-48 CKLAEAGAGSVSEV
+48 CKLAEAGAGNVSEV

-163 VKYVRDEIKA
+163 VKYVRNEIKA
-173 GENVAERLASF
+173 GENVAERLAGF

-211 GLRGSPSGVGK
+211 GLRGAPSGVGK

-227 TIIPTPNGG
+227 TIVPTPNGN

-258 VGVFPQGQKEVW
+258 IGVFPQGQKEVW

-298 GRTQPFVYSLKDL
+298 RHTQPFVYALKDL

-404 HVEHVLKDCPEL
+404 HVEHVLKDYPEL

-423 KFIPE
+423 KFIPR
-428 DYLAAS
+428 DYLNGS
-434 AQQRFDLLSGLL
+434 IQQRFELLSGLL
-446 DTDGHINTKSGSI
+446 DTDGSINPKSGSI
-459 SYSTTSPYLKN
+459 SYFTTSEQLKTN
-470 DIIRLCYS
+470 IVELCYS
-478 LGMTAKVILDKR
+478 LGMTVNVRMDVRENKR
-490 EGRRDCFDIRIHCEK
+490 TCFDLRIHCDK
-505 QLKSSLFK
+505 KLKPMMFK
-513 YSKKKVIADTYT
+513 YSPKKAIAVSYA
-525 QTNKREEHRDRIQI
+525 QTIKRQEHRDRIQI

-581 TRVGAKEI
+581 TKVGAKEI
-589 WNNEAKCFVVNDN
+589 WCPEINDFVVNDN

-638 GLCTPEEETRVIQA
+638 GLCTPNEEKRVIQA
-652 GEIIKDSN
+652 GEIIAQSN

-668 FNTKS
+668 FNTKA
-673 LNRKIKEMVE
+673 LKRKIKEMVE

-718 LLYLATELKV
+718 LLYLATELKT

-749 TAYIDET
+749 TSYIDET

-769 FGSIVVPTPYLRKDL
+769 FGSIVIPTPYLRKDL

-795 VGENRQPIPNICEFI
+795 VDENRQPVPNICEFI

-828 FDRGTFQRIDYF
+828 FDRGAFQRIDYF

>member
-18 NTQLLFNPSYPLT
+18 NTQLLYNPSYPLA

-48 CKLAEAGAGSVSEV
+48 CKLAEAGAGNVSEV

-163 VKYVRDEIKA
+163 VKYVRNEIKA
-173 GENVAERLASF
+173 GENVAERLEAF

-211 GLRGSPSGVGK
+211 ILRGAAAGTGK
-222 AIPND
+222 
-227 TIIPTPNGG
+227 
-236 KRVDEIKV
+236 
-244 GDYLYSREGKPTKV
+244 SR
-258 VGVFPQGQKEVW
+258 
-270 EVELKDG
+270 
-277 RKAKCC
+277 
-283 DEHLWTVYSTSRNKR
+283 
-298 GRTQPFVYSLKDL
+298 
-311 IKIGIMDDKA
+311 
-321 YRFSVPMHKP
+321 
-331 IEKEEKN
+331 
-338 FFIPPYL
+338 
-345 MGLFLGDASLR
+345 MG
-356 SQPSNHVFSFSSPN
+356 
-370 EELPS
+370 
-375 VIADTM
+375 
-381 GWTYKRNSLHN
+381 
-392 YNWTFYNNGKLI
+392 
-404 HVEHVLKDCPEL
+404 
-416 INTYSHT
+416 
-423 KFIPE
+423 
-428 DYLAAS
+428 
-434 AQQRFDLLSGLL
+434 
-446 DTDGHINTKSGSI
+446 
-459 SYSTTSPYLKN
+459 
-470 DIIRLCYS
+470 
-478 LGMTAKVILDKR
+478 
-490 EGRRDCFDIRIHCEK
+490 
-505 QLKSSLFK
+505 
-513 YSKKKVIADTYT
+513 
-525 QTNKREEHRDRIQI
+525 
-539 VSIKDLGYK
+539 
-548 TDMTCFLVDNDEHL
+548 
-562 FLMNDYIVTHNS
+562 
-574 RLAVADL
+574 VADL
-581 TRVGAKEI
+581 VQVGIKEI
-589 WNNEAKCFVVNDN
+589 WNDEAKCFVVNEN
-602 YQSPTLFIATEQ
+602 YQSPTLFVATEQ
-614 DIETEVEPMFWS
+614 DIETEVEPMFWA

-633 RSIKN
+633 RSIIN
-638 GLCTPEEETRVIQA
+638 GLCTHDEEARIIQA

-740 QQLNDSWKT
+740 QQLNDNWKQMSFV
-749 TAYIDET
+749 DET
-756 SLSGGKSTKNKID
+756 ALAGGKSTRNKID
-769 FGSIVVPTPYLRKDL
+769 AGSIVIATSHLRKDL
-784 KQVEPYLKRRG
+784 KQVEPYLKRCG
-795 VGENRQPIPNICEFI
+795 VSDNRQPMPNICEFI
-810 FKSRYGIYGDKR
+810 IKSRYGIYGDKR

-828 FDRGTFQRIDYF
+828 FDRGTFQRTDYF

>member
-1 MLYNSN
+1 MLYNINYSA
-7 LSSLLLGCLMN
+7 LLLGCLMN

-31 KTDFD
+31 KADFD
-36 PEPVHRIIFIAT
+36 PEPVHRIIFVAT
-48 CKLAEAGAGSVSEV
+48 CKLAEGGAGSVSEV

-67 VKDYPAQYETLND
+67 VKDYPAQYEILND

-152 FKSAKLRTKYD
+152 FKSARLRTKYD
-163 VKYVRDEIKA
+163 VKYVRNEIKA
-173 GENVAERLASF
+173 GENVAERLEAF

-211 GLRGSPSGVGK
+211 GLRGAPSGVGK
-222 AIPND
+222 
-227 TIIPTPNGG
+227 
-236 KRVDEIKV
+236 
-244 GDYLYSREGKPTKV
+244 
-258 VGVFPQGQKEVW
+258 
-270 EVELKDG
+270 
-277 RKAKCC
+277 
-283 DEHLWTVYSTSRNKR
+283 
-298 GRTQPFVYSLKDL
+298 
-311 IKIGIMDDKA
+311 
-321 YRFSVPMHKP
+321 
-331 IEKEEKN
+331 
-338 FFIPPYL
+338 
-345 MGLFLGDASLR
+345 
-356 SQPSNHVFSFSSPN
+356 
-370 EELPS
+370 
-375 VIADTM
+375 
-381 GWTYKRNSLHN
+381 
-392 YNWTFYNNGKLI
+392 
-404 HVEHVLKDCPEL
+404 
-416 INTYSHT
+416 
-423 KFIPE
+423 
-428 DYLAAS
+428 
-434 AQQRFDLLSGLL
+434 
-446 DTDGHINTKSGSI
+446 
-459 SYSTTSPYLKN
+459 
-470 DIIRLCYS
+470 
-478 LGMTAKVILDKR
+478 
-490 EGRRDCFDIRIHCEK
+490 
-505 QLKSSLFK
+505 
-513 YSKKKVIADTYT
+513 
-525 QTNKREEHRDRIQI
+525 
-539 VSIKDLGYK
+539 
-548 TDMTCFLVDNDEHL
+548 
-562 FLMNDYIVTHNS
+562 S

-581 TRVGAKEI
+581 TKVGAKEI
-589 WNNEAKCFVVNDN
+589 WCPEINDFIVNDN
-602 YQSPTLFIATEQ
+602 YQSPTLFVATEQ

-638 GLCTPEEETRVIQA
+638 GLCTANEEKRVIKA
-652 GEIIKDSN
+652 GEIIADSN

-668 FNTKS
+668 FNTKA
-673 LNRKIKEMVE
+673 LKRKIKEMVE

-718 LLYLATELKV
+718 LLYLATELKT

-740 QQLNDSWKT
+740 QQLNDSWKSIS
-749 TAYIDET
+749 YIDET

-769 FGSIVVPTPYLRKDL
+769 FGSIVLPTSYLRKDL
-784 KQVEPYLKRRG
+784 KQIEPYLKRKG
-795 VGENRQPIPNICEFI
+795 VGNNRQPLPNICEFI

-828 FDRGTFQRIDYF
+828 FDRGTFQRHDYF

>member
-1 MLYNSN
+1 MLYSQNYAA
-7 LSSLLLGCLMN
+7 LLLGCLMN
-18 NTQLLFNPSYPLT
+18 NTQLLYNPSHPLT
-31 KTDFD
+31 KFDFE
-36 PEPVHRIIFIAT
+36 PEPVHKIIFIAT
-48 CKLAEAGAGSVSEV
+48 CKLAEAGAGNITEV

-67 VKDYPAQYETLND
+67 VKDYPAQYEILND

-87 PTVKELCSPESFEL
+87 PTVKELCSVESFEL

-115 KEDGYNIADYYD
+115 KEDGYNITEYYD
-127 EMLDETEQMAKLN
+127 EMLDDTEQMAKLN

-163 VKYVRDEIKA
+163 VKYVRNEIKA
-173 GENVAERLASF
+173 GENVAERLEAF

-211 GLRGSPSGVGK
+211 GLRGGGSSSGK
-222 AIPND
+222 
-227 TIIPTPNGG
+227 
-236 KRVDEIKV
+236 
-244 GDYLYSREGKPTKV
+244 SRM
-258 VGVFPQGQKEVW
+258 
-270 EVELKDG
+270 
-277 RKAKCC
+277 
-283 DEHLWTVYSTSRNKR
+283 S
-298 GRTQPFVYSLKDL
+298 
-311 IKIGIMDDKA
+311 
-321 YRFSVPMHKP
+321 
-331 IEKEEKN
+331 
-338 FFIPPYL
+338 
-345 MGLFLGDASLR
+345 
-356 SQPSNHVFSFSSPN
+356 
-370 EELPS
+370 
-375 VIADTM
+375 
-381 GWTYKRNSLHN
+381 
-392 YNWTFYNNGKLI
+392 
-404 HVEHVLKDCPEL
+404 
-416 INTYSHT
+416 
-423 KFIPE
+423 
-428 DYLAAS
+428 
-434 AQQRFDLLSGLL
+434 
-446 DTDGHINTKSGSI
+446 
-459 SYSTTSPYLKN
+459 
-470 DIIRLCYS
+470 
-478 LGMTAKVILDKR
+478 
-490 EGRRDCFDIRIHCEK
+490 
-505 QLKSSLFK
+505 
-513 YSKKKVIADTYT
+513 
-525 QTNKREEHRDRIQI
+525 
-539 VSIKDLGYK
+539 
-548 TDMTCFLVDNDEHL
+548 
-562 FLMNDYIVTHNS
+562 
-574 RLAVADL
+574 VADL
-581 TRVGAKEI
+581 VRVGAKEI
-589 WNNEAKCFVVNDN
+589 WNNEAKCFIVNEN

-614 DIETEVEPMFWS
+614 DIEAEVEPMFWS

-638 GLCTPEEETRVIQA
+638 GLCTPEEEARVIQA

-673 LNRKIKEMVE
+673 LQRKIKEMVE

-718 LLYLATELKV
+718 LLYLATELKI

-749 TAYIDET
+749 LNFVDET
-756 SLSGGKSTKNKID
+756 ALAGSKATKFKID
-769 FGSIVVPTPYLRKDL
+769 FGSNIVPTSYLRKDL

-795 VGENRQPIPNICEFI
+795 VGENRQPVPNICEFI

>member
-18 NTQLLFNPSYPLT
+18 NTQLLYNPSYPLA

-48 CKLAEAGAGSVSEV
+48 CKLAEAGAGNVSEV

-67 VKDYPAQYETLND
+67 VKDYPTQYETLND

-163 VKYVRDEIKA
+163 VKYVRNEIKA
-173 GENVAERLASF
+173 GENVAERLEAF
-184 KEQPSFGALF
+184 KERPSFGALF

-222 AIPND
+222 
-227 TIIPTPNGG
+227 
-236 KRVDEIKV
+236 
-244 GDYLYSREGKPTKV
+244 
-258 VGVFPQGQKEVW
+258 
-270 EVELKDG
+270 
-277 RKAKCC
+277 
-283 DEHLWTVYSTSRNKR
+283 
-298 GRTQPFVYSLKDL
+298 
-311 IKIGIMDDKA
+311 
-321 YRFSVPMHKP
+321 
-331 IEKEEKN
+331 
-338 FFIPPYL
+338 
-345 MGLFLGDASLR
+345 
-356 SQPSNHVFSFSSPN
+356 
-370 EELPS
+370 
-375 VIADTM
+375 
-381 GWTYKRNSLHN
+381 
-392 YNWTFYNNGKLI
+392 
-404 HVEHVLKDCPEL
+404 
-416 INTYSHT
+416 
-423 KFIPE
+423 
-428 DYLAAS
+428 
-434 AQQRFDLLSGLL
+434 
-446 DTDGHINTKSGSI
+446 
-459 SYSTTSPYLKN
+459 
-470 DIIRLCYS
+470 
-478 LGMTAKVILDKR
+478 
-490 EGRRDCFDIRIHCEK
+490 
-505 QLKSSLFK
+505 
-513 YSKKKVIADTYT
+513 
-525 QTNKREEHRDRIQI
+525 
-539 VSIKDLGYK
+539 
-548 TDMTCFLVDNDEHL
+548 
-562 FLMNDYIVTHNS
+562 S
-574 RLAVADL
+574 RLSVADL
-581 TRVGAKEI
+581 TRVGVKEI
-589 WNNEAKCFVVNDN
+589 WNNETKCFIVNDN

-638 GLCTPEEETRVIQA
+638 GLCTPEEEARVIQA

-728 MAEDMNVGILTS
+728 IAEDMNVGILTS
-740 QQLNDSWKT
+740 QQLNDTWKT

-769 FGSIVVPTPYLRKDL
+769 FGSIVIPTPYLRKDL

-795 VGENRQPIPNICEFI
+795 VGENRQPVPNICEFI

-828 FDRGTFQRIDYF
+828 FDRGTFQRTDYF